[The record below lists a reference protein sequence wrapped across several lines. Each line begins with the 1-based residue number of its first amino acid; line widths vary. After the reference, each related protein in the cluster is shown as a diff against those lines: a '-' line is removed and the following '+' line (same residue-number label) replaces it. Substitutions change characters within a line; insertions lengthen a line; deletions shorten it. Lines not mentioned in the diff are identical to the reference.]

1 MAGFTQAQLD
11 AIKRAYASGVT
22 EVSYDGKTTKYRS
35 LNEMRQI
42 IATIEAALAAQGGKK
57 LPIAGFASFRRS

>member
-42 IATIEAALAAQGGKK
+42 IATIQADLASQTGKK
-57 LPIAGFASFRRS
+57 LTIAGVASFRRS

>member
-22 EVSYDGKTTKYRS
+22 RVQYDGKSTEYRS
-35 LNEMRQI
+35 LAEMREI
-42 IATIEAALAAQGGKK
+42 IATIEADLASHAGKK
-57 LPIAGFASFRRS
+57 PPIAGYASFRRS

>member
-35 LNEMRQI
+35 LIEMRQI
-42 IATIEAALAAQGGKK
+42 IATIEADLAAQGGKK
-57 LPIAGFASFRRS
+57 QPIAGFASFRRS